1 VAGRRIPIK
10 AQKIRIL
17 ITLNGLTLHFGLPKT
32 GTSTLQRALL
42 QQHSQVHF
50 LGKHVPSKIPKGCL
64 STEVYQVLDPLLWH
78 TGGQLNLAKHRS
90 RFEEIMASASS
101 EKCVTV
107 ASWEGLANADRE
119 KFYRMLER
127 IVDVCGRARLMVSLR
142 DPISWLPSLY
152 LQEVQG
158 HFVKRNRK
166 HYFGNRAFVEL
177 KTWLQMHETRH
188 GSISGWLSYLSNIQI
203 AVKMLGK
210 ENVQV
215 FLFEDLR
222 SDPES
227 YYRSIAEFLGIE
239 PEECLKLTGSSH
251 LNLRLLQSDMD
262 YIRQVDSI
270 WHERLRWRFS
280 TLKKRRGRLLRQR
293 RSARNQSEPA
303 RVELN
308 DEWREKVSNGTR
320 EGNRYLADEFGLDLA
335 GYGYPL

>member
-1 VAGRRIPIK
+1 MAGRGLPVGS
-10 AQKIRIL
+10 QKIWIL
-17 ITLNGLTLHFGLPKT
+17 ITLDSLVLHLGLPKT
-32 GTSTLQRALL
+32 GTKTLQHALFR
-42 QQHSQVHF
+42 QHSQVHF
-50 LGKHVPSKIPKGCL
+50 LGKYVPGNHAKGCL
-64 STEVYQVLDPLLWH
+64 STEVYHFLDPLLWRNY
-78 TGGQLNLAKHRS
+78 GQLDLAKHRS
-90 RFEEIMASASS
+90 RFEELMASASS
-101 EKCVTV
+101 EKRVTV
-107 ASWEGLANADRE
+107 GSWETLANADRE
-119 KFYRMLER
+119 NFYRMLER
-127 IVDVCGRARLMVSLR
+127 TVDVCGRARLMVCLR

-152 LQEVQG
+152 LQHVRG

-166 HYFGNRAFVEL
+166 YYFGNRAFLEL
-177 KTWLQMHETRH
+177 KTWLQMQERRH
-188 GSISGWLSYLSNIQI
+188 GGISRWLSYASNIQI

-210 ENVQV
+210 ENVGV

-270 WHERLRWRFS
+270 WHERLRWRLS
-280 TLKKRRGRLLRQR
+280 TPDERRGRLPQRR

-308 DEWREKVSNGTR
+308 DECREKVSNGTR
-320 EGNRYLADEFGLDLA
+320 EGNRYLTDEFELDLA
-335 GYGYPL
+335 SYGYPL